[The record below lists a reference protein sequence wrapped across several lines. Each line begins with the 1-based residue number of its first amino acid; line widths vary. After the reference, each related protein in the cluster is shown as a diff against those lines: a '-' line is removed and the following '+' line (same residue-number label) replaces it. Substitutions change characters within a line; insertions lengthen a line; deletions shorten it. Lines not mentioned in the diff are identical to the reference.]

1 MSAERR
7 GPAICNVSNI
17 RAGEDGM
24 IKTSNDSQDLRRRIY
39 VKAKAELLRRF
50 WSIRSYAQE
59 RRGLGWERWIRQS
72 RKSPQQDRSHKP
84 RHEANGRAQCGKS
97 ARCVR
102 CGGDWR
108 RGVVERHLG
117 QSRRACPRPYVC
129 PEKAGVFSRSQSC
142 RGRSQ
147 SPVVWIA
154 EERETEPSKPIDKAS
169 LGEVTS
175 HRAVTRVNALWP
187 RKCVSPRA
195 EPPTQGRRQN
205 R

>member
-1 MSAERR
+1 MTAERR

-117 QSRRACPRPYVC
+117 QSRRACPRPYLQPCSSAAPLARLRGFAGFSMLRRFSINRLAGKVC
-129 PEKAGVFSRSQSC
+129 TTGVGGGRWLWRSAAVA
-142 RGRSQ
+142 
-147 SPVVWIA
+147 VVA
-154 EERETEPSKPIDKAS
+154 TGA
-169 LGEVTS
+169 
-175 HRAVTRVNALWP
+175 
-187 RKCVSPRA
+187 
-195 EPPTQGRRQN
+195 
-205 R
+205 